1 MKAVRPT
8 NLPLI
13 ACSINSLVCT
23 SNGRAR
29 YTLIIRLVL
38 YTSSDVMNDNGI
50 SGGVDLRSARIWVR
64 R

>member
-1 MKAVRPT
+1 MQEVRT
-8 NLPLI
+8 TDLPLM
-13 ACSINSLVCT
+13 ACSINSLVCI

-29 YTLIIRLVL
+29 YTPIIRLVL

-50 SGGVDLRSARIWVR
+50 SGGVVLRSARIWVR